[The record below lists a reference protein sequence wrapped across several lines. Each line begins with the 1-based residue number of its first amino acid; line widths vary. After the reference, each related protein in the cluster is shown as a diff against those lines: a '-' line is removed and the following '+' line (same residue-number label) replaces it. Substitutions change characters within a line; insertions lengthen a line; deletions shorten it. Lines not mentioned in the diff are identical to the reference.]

1 MKPRP
6 FFPAQTIMLCN
17 PVLAFIKAFRSV
29 DTLKRAALAKFDS
42 VPLCKAKKDLW
53 ESDYSTTICD
63 AGLSL
68 PIRCDSE
75 KRTQAAADLEDLLQT
90 FDKLDE
96 FDKIPAIFCEAT
108 DLVTLPPIVVENC
121 TAIVQQNSASLDN
134 ITSKLDSLSHEVSAL
149 RTKLGNAS
157 NTPLLHPP
165 PQVSSPSNTNKQPYR
180 AFNSVQDQPSGL
192 HRQEN
197 LIVFGIKEQS
207 MTDTMESV
215 KNMLQFVVGRP
226 TPVKDLFRIGRY
238 KKPEDE
244 LSLSSRPRPIILKL
258 ASPWDRCLVL
268 SNRFS
273 LKNYD
278 VSGVYIREDL
288 SPNERKARLQ
298 RRRE

>member
-121 TAIVQQNSASLDN
+121 TAIVQQNMSYQN
-134 ITSKLDSLSHEVSAL
+134 LSSCSHAVIKCYPYL
-149 RTKLGNAS
+149 W
-157 NTPLLHPP
+157 LH
-165 PQVSSPSNTNKQPYR
+165 VRNNFLTKQP
-180 AFNSVQDQPSGL
+180 
-192 HRQEN
+192 
-197 LIVFGIKEQS
+197 
-207 MTDTMESV
+207 
-215 KNMLQFVVGRP
+215 
-226 TPVKDLFRIGRY
+226 
-238 KKPEDE
+238 
-244 LSLSSRPRPIILKL
+244 
-258 ASPWDRCLVL
+258 
-268 SNRFS
+268 
-273 LKNYD
+273 
-278 VSGVYIREDL
+278 
-288 SPNERKARLQ
+288 
-298 RRRE
+298 